1 MFSELLG
8 LGQEE
13 QALEIQGADH
23 GDLHAKRLLKAACK
37 PRIIKP
43 FNDPLR
49 LELQQ
54 LERFLES

>member
-37 PRIIKP
+37 PLYNQTI
-43 FNDPLR
+43 
-49 LELQQ
+49 Q
-54 LERFLES
+54 